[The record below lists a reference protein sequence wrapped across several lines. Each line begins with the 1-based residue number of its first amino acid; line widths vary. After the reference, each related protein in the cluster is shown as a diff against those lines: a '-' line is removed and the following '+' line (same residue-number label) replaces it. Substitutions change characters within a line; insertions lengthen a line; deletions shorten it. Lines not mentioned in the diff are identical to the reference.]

1 MAKFPDGWRAV
12 LNVPILF
19 SWSQAGSTRWDAFSA
34 ALTWG
39 TSDWIDGHGF
49 RNVNRV
55 LLLRCDDPCP
65 VSLFANS
72 VTLELKQNPRLVRA
86 RRE

>member
-1 MAKFPDGWRAV
+1 MFLFCSHGVKPVRRAGMPFPPPDLGR
-12 LNVPILF
+12 P
-19 SWSQAGSTRWDAFSA
+19 T
-34 ALTWG
+34 
-39 TSDWIDGHGF
+39 WIDGHGF